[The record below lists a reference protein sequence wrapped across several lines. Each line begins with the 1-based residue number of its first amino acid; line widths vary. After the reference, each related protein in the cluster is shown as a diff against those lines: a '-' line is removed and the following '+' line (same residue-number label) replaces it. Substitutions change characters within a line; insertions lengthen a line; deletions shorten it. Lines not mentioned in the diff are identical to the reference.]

1 MVISISGYNDT
12 GKTTSIEALSAR
24 FQEEGI
30 EFTIVKFDSLYP
42 SRYLTK
48 KPKRKPKFNK
58 GEKIGLRKIEAQKGS
73 WNKPFRLSHLLN
85 MLAASTIAR
94 IFVFKHRKKV
104 VLFDRFLLDRYVNFA
119 PNGRLYRIAK
129 RFGVRPTL
137 AFVLL
142 PSLEEHER
150 RILKRLEK
158 RHRVQIESLTDED
171 RQELAFV
178 HQRYREICSRL
189 DYAVLID
196 AAPQDVHQSMWNV
209 IAKKFDKK
217 KGS

>member
-1 MVISISGYNDT
+1 MIISISGYNDT

-24 FQEEGI
+24 FREEGI

-42 SRYLTK
+42 SRYFTK
-48 KPKRKPKFNK
+48 KPKRKPKFNT

-73 WNKPFRLSHLLN
+73 WNKPFRFSHLLN
-85 MLAASTIAR
+85 MLAVSAIAR
-94 IFVFKHRKKV
+94 VFAFKHRKRV

-119 PNGRLYRIAK
+119 SDGRLYQIAN
-129 RFGVRPTL
+129 RLGMRPTF

-158 RHRVQIESLTDED
+158 RHGVQIESLTDED

-178 HQRYREICSRL
+178 HQRYREVCSEL
-189 DYAVLID
+189 DYTFPID
-196 AAPQDVHQSMWNV
+196 AEPQNVHQSMWDL
-209 IAKKFDKK
+209 IAAKLDRLRK
-217 KGS
+217 S